1 MNHTDIE
8 EREQEALNSLE
19 DAKERIR
26 QLEED
31 LRDMTK
37 LAVDYKEANTRLEDE
52 LREFHAKDGGRT
64 REHNLLVQEN
74 RKLRE
79 ALNDI
84 ACHPKMGTS
93 WEVVDCGE
101 SLDALVDIAR
111 EALKPAK

>member
-1 MNHTDIE
+1 MNRIELE
-8 EREQEALNSLE
+8 EREQEALNTLE
-19 DAKERIR
+19 DARERIK

-74 RKLRE
+74 RRLRE
-79 ALNDI
+79 ALSKI
-84 ACHPKMGTS
+84 AYDP
-93 WEVVDCGE
+93 
-101 SLDALVDIAR
+101 ALNSFGHDSNPMASRLGSYAI
-111 EALKPAK
+111 EALKPTK